1 MSRPISHP
9 PNQRKLCNV
18 IKDHPPNQR
27 KLCNSIKENQLWYVW
42 PYNKQIVLSSF
53 ENFEQNG
60 KTADWN
66 ACGDSNY
73 VKNMG
78 KTCFPI
84 DV

>member
-1 MSRPISHP
+1 MNVPPNHP
-9 PNQRKLCNV
+9 PTKSEEVMQLYKRK
-18 IKDHPPNQR
+18 
-27 KLCNSIKENQLWYVW
+27 SIVVW
-42 PYNKQIVLSSF
+42 PYNTQIILSSF

>member
-1 MSRPISHP
+1 MQLELCIFIK
-9 PNQRKLCNV
+9 RK
-18 IKDHPPNQR
+18 
-27 KLCNSIKENQLWYVW
+27 SIVAW
-42 PYNKQIVLSSF
+42 PYNKQIILSSS

-78 KTCFPI
+78 ETCFPL

>member
-1 MSRPISHP
+1 MI
-9 PNQRKLCNV
+9 
-18 IKDHPPNQR
+18 
-27 KLCNSIKENQLWYVW
+27 W
-42 PYNKQIVLSSF
+42 PYNKQIILSSF

-78 KTCFPI
+78 ETWFPL
-84 DV
+84 DVLLLNKQDREGSRFSLFLLEKLMPCQDTRLRES